1 MPGNFPGKTL
11 WEGNI
16 MLNTEEIFFLKQ
28 KSAQIRKTII
38 EMLYQAGSGHTG
50 GSLSLVEILVYLYFK
65 EIKINM
71 EKPKSTERNMLIL
84 SKGHGCPALYTVL
97 AEIGLFNKDVLK
109 TYKKLN
115 SILQGHPDRLKTPG
129 IDMSTGSLGQGLSVG
144 IGCALADKIKGDNH
158 KTYVI
163 LGDGELQEGQ
173 IWEAAIFASRNDLDN
188 LCVFIDNNKLQ
199 LTSKVEEIF
208 GKRNLSLIWKDFGW
222 ESIEI
227 DGHDFDEIDS
237 AVLYPTKKPKIVIAN
252 TIKGKGISFMENK
265 IEWHSKKISED
276 DYKKALNELLI

>member
-38 EMLYQAGSGHTG
+38 EMLYQAGSGHPG

-65 EIKINM
+65 EIKINI
-71 EKPKSTERNMLIL
+71 EKPQSTERNTLIL